1 MKDLSLC
8 PARTSARVTAN
19 GETQTQSFNIMEDPR
34 VDASQADLQ
43 ASFDL
48 AKQVLDKVGQA
59 NQAVI
64 DVRKL
69 RDQITDRLKK
79 SDAAPI
85 HSAGSALEAKLTEVE
100 EAIYQVRN
108 RSGQDPLNFPIKLNN
123 KIGHLL
129 EVIEGGQDAKPTD
142 QTCAAFKELSAE
154 LDVQLG
160 KLECRA
166 HGGFARVQRAA
177 CRNRPSSPF
186 AGNRRKQIG

>member
-1 MKDLSLC
+1 
-8 PARTSARVTAN
+8 
-19 GETQTQSFNIMEDPR
+19 MEDPR
-34 VDASQADLQ
+34 VGASQADLQ

-48 AKQVLDKVGQA
+48 AKQVLDKVSQA

-142 QTCAAFKELSAE
+142 QTRAAFKELSAE

-160 KLECRA
+160 KLN
-166 HGGFARVQRAA
+166 AA
-177 CRNRPSSPF
+177 LTADLPAFN
-186 AGNRRKQIG
+186 AQLAAIGLQPASLETAASN